1 MESLHLSFQRVVDAR
16 MFKGITLSSSLM
28 LSHMF
33 YVDDVFFMGQW
44 CDDNINTL
52 VQVLE
57 CFFHA
62 SSLHITMNKS
72 KLMGVLVDD
81 ENIKQAAP
89 KLGCLILK
97 PPFSYLG
104 SKVGGS
110 MHRIQ
115 AWNEVVDRVYARL
128 SKWKMKTLS
137 IRGRLTLLKSVL
149 GSMHIYHLSIFR
161 VPMGVL
167 RRLESIRSY
176 FFNGH
181 DPNSKRTSWVKW
193 KNVLASKEKGGLGVS
208 SLYALNRGLM
218 FKWVWRFF
226 TQNTSLWSRVIKA
239 IHGEDGK
246 VGKQVKSAFPSYWM
260 DIVHEI
266 NVLKNQGINLLNCM
280 QMKLGNGDKT
290 AFWEDIWIGHIVL
303 KDLYP
308 RIYALETCKFVKVG
322 TKLTQSSLDFSFR
335 RKPRGGIEQ
344 EQYEAL
350 LVQVQDVNLV
360 PVSDRWKWSLE
371 NSGDFSVASVR
382 KMLDDKMLPDV
393 TTKTRWIKL
402 VPIKV
407 NVHAWKV
414 KIDSLPTRFNISRR
428 GMDIESI
435 TCSIC
440 DNEVESSSHL
450 FFKCNM
456 VRDIIRKITRWWDIT
471 YIDADSYEDWL
482 NWLVNLRLSSN
493 YKQALEGVFYVMW
506 WHVWQYRN
514 KYIFK
519 AVSSP
524 KAMIFEDI
532 VYVTF
537 LCNKNLRSFQTLNG
551 LSSHVRYVSFD
562 ALKPSDTFPRR
573 HNSASKDDQSNMAK
587 FVGFSSLDCLI
598 DATVPKTIRISPM
611 KLAKFD
617 QGLSESEMIKHMEG
631 LASKNMVFKSFIGMG
646 YYNTFVPSVILRNI
660 MENPGWYTQYTPY
673 QAEIAQG
680 RLESLLNFQT
690 MITDLT
696 GLPMSNASLLDE
708 GTAAA
713 EAMAMILIIRLDY
726 GEFVKN
732 AHANGVKVVMASD
745 LLALTI
751 LKPPGEFGADIVV
764 GSAQR
769 FGVPMGYGGPHAA
782 FLATSQEYKRMMPGR
797 IIGVSV
803 DSEGKPALRMAMQ
816 TREQHIRRDKATSN
830 ICTAQA
836 LLANMAAMYGVY
848 HGPEGLKTIAQRVN
862 GLAATFAAGLK
873 KLGTV
878 DVQGLPFFDTVK
890 IKCTDAS
897 VFAEQAY
904 ENKMNLRIVDK
915 NTITVSFDET
925 TTIEDVDTLFKVFS
939 LGKPVTFTAESL
951 APEVQD
957 VIPSGLVRE
966 TPFMTHPIFNS
977 FHTEHELLRYISK
990 LQSKDL
996 SLCHSMIPLGSCTM
1010 KLNATTE
1017 MMPVTWPA
1025 FANMHPFA
1033 PTEQAE
1039 GYQEMFKNLG
1049 DMLCTVT
1056 GFDSFSL
1063 QPNAG
1068 AAGEYAGL
1076 MVIRAYHMAR
1086 GDHHRNVCIIPVS
1099 AHGTNPASAAMCGM
1113 KIITVGTDSKG
1124 NINIEEVRKAAE
1136 ANKDNLSAL
1145 MVTYPSTHGV
1155 YEEGIDEICKIIHDN
1170 GGQVYMDGANMNA
1183 QVGLTS
1189 PGWIGA
1195 DVCHLNLH
1203 KTFCIPHG
1211 GGGPGMGPIGVKKHL
1226 APYLPSHPVVATGG
1240 LPAPEK
1246 AQPLGTI
1253 SAAPWGSALI
1263 LPISYTYIAM
1273 MGSQG
1278 LTDASKIAILNANY
1292 MAKRLESHYPILYR
1306 GVNGTVAHE
1315 FIVDL
1320 RPLKTTAGIEP
1331 EDVAKRLIDYGFHSP
1346 TMSFPVPGTLMI
1358 EPTESESKAELD
1370 RFCDALISIREEIAE
1385 IEQGKA
1391 DINNNVIKGAP
1402 HPLQVLMVD
1411 KWTKPYSREY
1421 AAFPASWL
1429 RSAKFWPTTCR
1440 IDNVY
1445 GDRNLVC
1452 TLQPPHEEEEKA
1464 AATA

>member
-1 MESLHLSFQRVVDAR
+1 MDRARRLANKAIINRLISQTKHNPKSPVFGSSFSRY
-16 MFKGITLSSSLM
+16 ISSSL
-28 LSHMF
+28 LTPCTKNVKS
-33 YVDDVFFMGQW
+33 YEK
-44 CDDNINTL
+44 INGF
-52 VQVLE
+52 V
-57 CFFHA
+57 
-62 SSLHITMNKS
+62 S
-72 KLMGVLVDD
+72 KT
-81 ENIKQAAP
+81 Q
-89 KLGCLILK
+89 
-97 PPFSYLG
+97 
-104 SKVGGS
+104 
-110 MHRIQ
+110 
-115 AWNEVVDRVYARL
+115 
-128 SKWKMKTLS
+128 
-137 IRGRLTLLKSVL
+137 
-149 GSMHIYHLSIFR
+149 
-161 VPMGVL
+161 
-167 RRLESIRSY
+167 IRS
-176 FFNGH
+176 
-181 DPNSKRTSWVKW
+181 
-193 KNVLASKEKGGLGVS
+193 
-208 SLYALNRGLM
+208 
-218 FKWVWRFF
+218 
-226 TQNTSLWSRVIKA
+226 
-239 IHGEDGK
+239 
-246 VGKQVKSAFPSYWM
+246 
-260 DIVHEI
+260 
-266 NVLKNQGINLLNCM
+266 
-280 QMKLGNGDKT
+280 
-290 AFWEDIWIGHIVL
+290 
-303 KDLYP
+303 
-308 RIYALETCKFVKVG
+308 
-322 TKLTQSSLDFSFR
+322 
-335 RKPRGGIEQ
+335 
-344 EQYEAL
+344 
-350 LVQVQDVNLV
+350 
-360 PVSDRWKWSLE
+360 
-371 NSGDFSVASVR
+371 
-382 KMLDDKMLPDV
+382 
-393 TTKTRWIKL
+393 
-402 VPIKV
+402 
-407 NVHAWKV
+407 
-414 KIDSLPTRFNISRR
+414 IS
-428 GMDIESI
+428 IES
-435 TCSIC
+435 
-440 DNEVESSSHL
+440 
-450 FFKCNM
+450 
-456 VRDIIRKITRWWDIT
+456 
-471 YIDADSYEDWL
+471 
-482 NWLVNLRLSSN
+482 
-493 YKQALEGVFYVMW
+493 
-506 WHVWQYRN
+506 
-514 KYIFK
+514 
-519 AVSSP
+519 
-524 KAMIFEDI
+524 
-532 VYVTF
+532 
-537 LCNKNLRSFQTLNG
+537 
-551 LSSHVRYVSFD
+551 
-562 ALKPSDTFPRR
+562 LKPSDTFPRR
-573 HNSASKDDQSNMAK
+573 HNSASPAEQTKMAQL
-587 FVGFSSLDCLI
+587 VGFSNLDALI
-598 DATVPKTIRISPM
+598 DATVPKSIRIDAM
-611 KLAKFD
+611 KFD
-617 QGLSESEMIKHMEG
+617 KFDKGLSESEMIKHMQD
-631 LASKNMVFKSFIGMG
+631 LASKNRVFKSFIGMG
-646 YYNTFVPSVILRNI
+646 YYNTHVPSVILRNI

-713 EAMAMILIIRLDY
+713 EAMAMCNNIQKGKKKTFLIANNCHPQTIDICKTRADGFDLKVVTSDLKDFDYSSGDVCGVLVQYPGTEGEVLDY

-751 LKPPGEFGADIVV
+751 LKPPGEFGVDIVI

-803 DSEGKPALRMAMQ
+803 DSAGKPALRMAMQ

-836 LLANMAAMYGVY
+836 LLANMAAMFGVY
-848 HGPEGLKTIAQRVN
+848 HGPEGLKTIAQRTH
-862 GLAATFAAGLK
+862 GLAATFSAGLK

-890 IKCTDAS
+890 INCIDSS
-897 VFAEQAY
+897 VIAEEAY
-904 ENKMNLRIVDK
+904 KNKINLRIVDK

-939 LGKPVTFTAESL
+939 LGSPVTFTTASL

-957 VIPSGLVRE
+957 VIPSGLIRE
-966 TPFMTHPIFNS
+966 TPYMTHPIFNS

-1025 FANMHPFA
+1025 FADMHPFA

-1039 GYQEMFKNLG
+1039 GYQEMFNNLG

-1113 KIITVGTDSKG
+1113 KIITVGTDAKG

-1240 LPAPEK
+1240 LPAPEN

-1273 MGSQG
+1273 MGSRG

-1292 MAKRLESHYPILYR
+1292 MAKRLESHCPILFR

-1320 RPLKTTAGIEP
+1320 RHLKTTAGIEP
-1331 EDVAKRLIDYGFHSP
+1331 EDVAKRLIDYGFHGP
-1346 TMSFPVPGTLMI
+1346 TMSWPVPGTLMI

-1385 IEQGKA
+1385 IEKGKA
-1391 DINNNVIKGAP
+1391 DIKNNVIKGAP
-1402 HPLQVLMVD
+1402 HPLQVLMAE

-1429 RSAKFWPTTCR
+1429 RSAKFWPTTGR
-1440 IDNVY
+1440 VDNVY
-1445 GDRNLVC
+1445 GDRNLIC
-1452 TLQPPHEEEEKA
+1452 TLQSPHEEEEKA